1 MKEAP
6 PAAPAWAKAA
16 APPPASPAKRA
27 TAPTQIPANAAAP
40 IAPPITAT
48 SDASFPE
55 GGGGGIQM
63 FARPHVPLTQAT
75 MVQLLVVKLHG
86 FNTL

>member
-16 APPPASPAKRA
+16 APPPTSPATRA
-27 TAPTQIPANAAAP
+27 IAP
-40 IAPPITAT
+40 IIIPITAAVPIT
-48 SDASFPE
+48 DPINTTCDNSFPE
-55 GGGGGIQM
+55 GAGGGIQM
-63 FARPHVPLTQAT
+63 LVRPHVPLTQAT

-86 FNTL
+86 FNAL